1 MSFRGSF
8 DWFSSLHQ
16 GGKRAISFT
25 LTCKNMLMPETF
37 DCAIIDSSGQ
47 QPTQIRRRLKLKPN
61 ESFTFNYD
69 TCGWDWCQGD
79 LFAILGKNDKIQKRW
94 ELNLKVY
101 GKGECPECHGSHRC
115 VKCNGTGTIRNQHI
129 HTISACPTCNG
140 TGVCQ
145 TCYVPIRQ
153 GSNLA
158 NQVYGNV
165 QMPNSEMSRQ
175 RKIEALRRTISE
187 LQSKIEKEEWNQR
200 MWQLKGMDVSA
211 HTAYSS
217 QLELKHMYERQLIQA
232 QYELQ
237 QIESLQVKM

>member
-8 DWFSSLHQ
+8 DWYTSLHQ

-37 DCAIIDSSGQ
+37 DCAIIDSTGQ

-69 TCGWDWCQGD
+69 SCGWDWCNGD
-79 LFAILGKNDKIQKRW
+79 YFAILGKKDKEKERW
-94 ELNLKVY
+94 DLRLKIY
-101 GKGECPECHGSHRC
+101 DRGECPECHGSYRC
-115 VKCNGTGTIRNQHI
+115 TKCNGTGTIRNQHL
-129 HTISACPTCNG
+129 HTIESCQACIG
-140 TGVCQ
+140 TGICQ

-165 QMPNSEMSRQ
+165 QMPKPEMSRQ
-175 RKIEALRRTISE
+175 RKIETLRRTISD
-187 LQSKIEKEEWNQR
+187 LQAKIEKEDWNQR
-200 MWQLKGMDVSA
+200 MMQLKGMDWRSRI
-211 HTAYSS
+211 AYSS
-217 QLELKHMYERQLIQA
+217 QMELKQMYERQLLQA
-232 QYELQ
+232 KFELQ
-237 QIESLQVKM
+237 QLENM

>member
-8 DWFSSLHQ
+8 DWFTSLHQ

-25 LTCKNMLMPETF
+25 LTCKNMLIPETF
-37 DCAIIDSSGQ
+37 DCAIIDSTGQ

-79 LFAILGKNDKIQKRW
+79 FFAILGNNDKIQKRW

-101 GKGECPECHGSHRC
+101 GRGECPDCHGSHRC
-115 VKCNGTGTIRNQHI
+115 VKCNGIGTIRNQHV

-140 TGVCQ
+140 TGICQ
-145 TCYVPIRQ
+145 KCYVPMRA
-153 GSNLA
+153 GTNLSNE
-158 NQVYGNV
+158 VYGNAQV
-165 QMPNSEMSRQ
+165 PNPLMNRQ
-175 RKIEALRRTISE
+175 SKIAALKKTISE
-187 LQSKIEKEEWNQR
+187 LQSKIEKADWDLR
-200 MWQLKGMDVSA
+200 MMQLKGMDVSS
-211 HTAYSS
+211 HTVYSS
-217 QLELKHMYERQLIQA
+217 QLELKFQYERQLIQL

-237 QIESLQVKM
+237 QLENM